1 MIKRNRLIIFLV
13 VLALATFGL
22 APVTMAQTAR
32 PYRYN
37 DSYMLGLI
45 NRIEQ
50 RADRFSNSLENS
62 LDRSNLNGTSREDEV
77 NKMLTDFEAATDQ
90 LKDRFNRRQSASS
103 DAEEVLRR
111 AAVLDTFMRDNRM
124 TGRAEQDWRLL
135 RNELDQLARS
145 YSVAWRW
152 GQTGINTQGM
162 PTAYGLNN
170 QQMQQLLRR
179 IETSTDRFSN
189 LLPNALDRS
198 RLNNTSREDDVNR
211 LVTDFESA
219 TDQLRERFNRGES
232 TRTDAEMVLQR
243 GSLINT
249 FMRNHQLDNRTES
262 VWTQVRNQLTQ
273 LATAYSV
280 ARNWD
285 TIEWPTGNPIVTG
298 YDAWLTGTFRLNMAA
313 SNNPRTVA
321 DNATRNLDYN
331 QRERIYDNL
340 VNRLTPP
347 EMLSIERRGQS
358 VTLASTRSPQVTF
371 NADGVERAETYPSGR
386 TSRVRADISGYK
398 LTVVSNGDRANDF
411 TATFVPV
418 DNGQRL
424 LVTRQ
429 VYVERLNH
437 PVMVQSYYD
446 RTSDVAQWNIY
457 NPNTAYATSNTEAA
471 SGSFIVPDGTQL
483 VAVLNHNLST
493 QNTRDG
499 ERFTMT
505 VRSPVQYDGATI
517 EGYVSDVNRGG
528 RITGRSEMTL
538 NFDRIRLRD
547 GRTYNFAGFVENV
560 VAANGESVRVDN
572 EGALE
577 EGDNRTNTTVT
588 RTAIGTAVGA
598 IIGAIAGGGKGA
610 AIGAAV
616 GAGAG
621 AGSVYV
627 QGRDDLNLMSGT
639 EVTVRASAPR

>member
-1 MIKRNRLIIFLV
+1 MIKRNRLVIFLV

-22 APVTMAQTAR
+22 APVAVAQTTR
-32 PYRYN
+32 PYRNN
-37 DSYMLGLI
+37 DSYMLSLI

-50 RADRFSNSLENS
+50 RADRFSNSLENA
-62 LDRSNLNGTSREDEV
+62 LDRSSLNGTSREDEV

-90 LKDRFNRRQSASS
+90 LKDRFNRRQSATS

-111 AAVLDTFMRDNRM
+111 AAVLDTFMLNNRM
-124 TGRAEQDWRLL
+124 TNRSEQDWKLL

-152 GQTGINTQGM
+152 GQTGIYTPNAQ
-162 PTAYGLNN
+162 TAYILNDR
-170 QQMQQLLRR
+170 QMQQLLRR

-198 RLNNTSREDDVNR
+198 RLNNTEREDEVNR
-211 LVTDFESA
+211 LVTDFENA
-219 TDQLRERFNRGES
+219 TDLLKDRFNRRES
-232 TRTDAEMVLQR
+232 TQTDAEMVLQR

-249 FMRNHQLDNRTES
+249 FMRNHQLDYRTES
-262 VWTQVRNQLTQ
+262 AWTQVRNQLNQ

-280 ARNWD
+280 ARNWA
-285 TIEWPTGNPIVTG
+285 TIEWPNTLPVVTN
-298 YDAWLTGTFRLNMAA
+298 YDAWLTGTFRLNPTA
-313 SNNPRTVA
+313 SDNPRTVA
-321 DNATRNLDYN
+321 DNAIRNLGYN
-331 QRERIYDNL
+331 QRQRIYDNL
-340 VNRLTPP
+340 VSRLTPP
-347 EMLSIERRGQS
+347 EMLSIERRGAH
-358 VTLASTRSPQVTF
+358 VTLASSRSPQVTF
-371 NADGVERAETYPSGR
+371 DADGVERAETYPNGR
-386 TSRVRADISGYK
+386 ASRVRADIRGYK

-418 DNGQRL
+418 DNGRL

-437 PVMVQSYYD
+437 PVLVQSYYD
-446 RTSDVAQWNIY
+446 RTADVARWNIY
-457 NPNTAYATSNTEAA
+457 NPGSVYTSSNIGTT
-471 SGSFIVPDGTQL
+471 SRSFIVPDGAQL
-483 VAVLNHNLST
+483 VAVLNNNLST
-493 QNTRDG
+493 QNARDG

-505 VRSPVQYDGATI
+505 VRSPAQYDGAVI
-517 EGYVSDVNRGG
+517 EGYVTNVSRGG

-538 NFDRIRLRD
+538 NFDSIRLRD

-560 VAANGESVRVDN
+560 IAANGENVRVDN

-577 EGDNRTNTTVT
+577 EGDSRTNTTLS

-598 IIGAIAGGGKGA
+598 IIGAIAGGGRGA

-627 QGRDDLNLMSGT
+627 QGRDDLSLMSGT
-639 EVTVRASAPR
+639 EVVVRASAPR